1 MFKTKKQLKE
11 EISRLE
17 KENKSINQE
26 RLSLLKNRTI
36 NYEML
41 NMLKAIVL
49 KTGLKEIEI
58 SSYLLSDA
66 EPYNLYMEQ
75 SYIKDAKTLRLIKDD
90 NIIKEDLLDLKE
102 GD

>member
-66 EPYNLYMEQ
+66 ELYNLYMEQ
-75 SYIKDAKTLRLIKDD
+75 SYIEDAKTLRLIKDE
-90 NIIKEDLLDLKE
+90 NIIKENLFD
-102 GD
+102 

>member
-1 MFKTKKQLKE
+1 MFKTKKRLKE

-58 SSYLLSDA
+58 SRYLLSDA
-66 EPYNLYMEQ
+66 EPYNLYIEQ
-75 SYIKDAKTLRLIKDD
+75 SYMKDAKTLRLIKDE
-90 NIIKEDLLDLKE
+90 NIIKENLFD
-102 GD
+102 

>member
-1 MFKTKKQLKE
+1 MALHIYYTTKNLRRVIKRRIKNTFKTKKQLRE

-58 SSYLLSDA
+58 SQY
-66 EPYNLYMEQ
+66 
-75 SYIKDAKTLRLIKDD
+75 
-90 NIIKEDLLDLKE
+90 
-102 GD
+102 

>member
-41 NMLKAIVL
+41 NRGWQIELERKDKIIDLIARAFKQDDVR
-49 KTGLKEIEI
+49 TVEEIKKYFERK
-58 SSYLLSDA
+58 S
-66 EPYNLYMEQ
+66 EE
-75 SYIKDAKTLRLIKDD
+75 
-90 NIIKEDLLDLKE
+90 
-102 GD
+102 

>member
-36 NYEML
+36 NYEMGIDE
-41 NMLKAIVL
+41 NVYSHFI
-49 KTGLKEIEI
+49 
-58 SSYLLSDA
+58 
-66 EPYNLYMEQ
+66 
-75 SYIKDAKTLRLIKDD
+75 
-90 NIIKEDLLDLKE
+90 
-102 GD
+102 